1 MPLYHY
7 RCSAGCGE
15 HETYHSITEPI
26 RKTCEICHAETL
38 EVVLDGPPVIINK
51 EVKTIGQLAEKNAKS
66 LGRYELQDKMATD
79 GTIEK
84 LAQREK
90 RQEFKKISNL
100 TADKAAKYIETGK
113 L

>member
-1 MPLYHY
+1 
-7 RCSAGCGE
+7 
-15 HETYHSITEPI
+15 
-26 RKTCEICHAETL
+26 
-38 EVVLDGPPVIINK
+38 
-51 EVKTIGQLAEKNAKS
+51 
-66 LGRYELQDKMATD
+66 MATD

-84 LAQREK
+84 LKQREK